1 MKPRSKGKD
10 HESAK
15 NIVIT
20 VVRSLQTN
28 EQLFDFETCI
38 SEDIFVTN
46 GPALV
51 FRKRDEGPGMGRTRV
66 VVKRQAMNG

>member
-10 HESAK
+10 RESAK
-15 NIVIT
+15 NIVLT
-20 VVRSLQTN
+20 VVRSLQTT
-28 EQLFDFETCI
+28 EHLFDFETCI